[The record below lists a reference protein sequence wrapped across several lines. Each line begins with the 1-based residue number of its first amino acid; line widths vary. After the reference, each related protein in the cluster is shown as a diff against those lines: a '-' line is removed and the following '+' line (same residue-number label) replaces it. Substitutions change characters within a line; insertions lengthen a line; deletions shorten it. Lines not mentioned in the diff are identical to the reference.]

1 MKIQV
6 LVDHLEHDGKR
17 VKQGVVIDV
26 PNAQADALIA
36 LGVARRATEEDAG
49 AKRGKRAE

>member
-1 MKIQV
+1 MRVQV

-26 PNAQADALIA
+26 SESAANALIA
-36 LGVARRATEEDAG
+36 LGVAHRVGEDKPEEH
-49 AKRGKRAE
+49 KRKKGD